1 MRPCSNEMEDEMAVV
16 EIPNGE
22 KCLTRKSETYLKV
35 RFVASEK
42 GAAFAE
48 DPADT
53 DIDLVGRIGVS
64 GHA

>member
-1 MRPCSNEMEDEMAVV
+1 MAVV